1 MSRGAIVVFGAD
13 FNGHIG
19 EEEVMKRCWVSKV
32 LRRERRTDGGGFLQ
46 KKKKKK
52 GMEMAVVNTG

>member
-46 KKKKKK
+46 KKKKRD
-52 GMEMAVVNTG
+52 GNGTG

>member
-46 KKKKKK
+46 KKRD
-52 GMEMAVVNTG
+52 GNGTG